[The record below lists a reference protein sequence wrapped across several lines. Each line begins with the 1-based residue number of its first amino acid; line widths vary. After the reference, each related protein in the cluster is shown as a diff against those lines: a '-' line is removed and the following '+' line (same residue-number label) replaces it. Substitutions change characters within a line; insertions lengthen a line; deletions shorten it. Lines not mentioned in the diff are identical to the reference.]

1 MSNIQQQIKELQEK
15 RINEIINDESLSKLQ
30 KLNLFEEEKLFKIE
44 DYIQDEEIFKE
55 WVDELTLLV
64 KEEKGQNCC
73 ICDTFLSPSE
83 IDAEKYT
90 TLHLSEIDTYLEC
103 LIEDNDEEYDGMIFD
118 YNKPLPIVTAR
129 GSKLTIDKTPQEVL
143 DKVYDYAITNKVCG
157 YKIDW

>member
-64 KEEKGQNCC
+64 KEEKGTNYCM
-73 ICDTFLSPSE
+73 CDTFLSPSE
-83 IDAEKYT
+83 IDVDKYS
-90 TLHLSEIDTYLEC
+90 TLYLSEIDTYLES
-103 LIEDNDEEYDGMIFD
+103 LIEDNDEDYDGMIFD
-118 YNKPLPIVTAR
+118 YNKPLVVVRAR

-143 DKVYDYAITNKVCG
+143 DKVYEYTITNKVCG